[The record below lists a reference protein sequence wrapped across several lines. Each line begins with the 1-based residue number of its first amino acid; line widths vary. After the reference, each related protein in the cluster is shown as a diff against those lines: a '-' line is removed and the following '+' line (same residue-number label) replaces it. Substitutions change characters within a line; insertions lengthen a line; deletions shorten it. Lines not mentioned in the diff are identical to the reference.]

1 MSTPEP
7 QEIKQLREKAQ
18 IELVELAKITSLSVP
33 QLKQL
38 EEGGDHLFYSPS
50 IKQQAIKRVLKVID
64 PSRIDDSDK
73 TGGEEFSHQ
82 VDPAKS
88 ISGQSKNVIEEIVR
102 LSNKGGRA
110 KNILPSPIYTKK
122 NPSPMAW
129 GAGLIFIGI
138 VLMYF
143 SPWDSKTEETS
154 TVIISPSV
162 NADAKGS
169 PVIETVSPSTNLSQV
184 VENTTDLQVSSE
196 TKSAIISSAKS
207 TVDNSLNA
215 VGSTLSTATN
225 MMKSST
231 TVIASATLPS
241 TPKDSKEVKTTK
253 EETKPSQLAAA
264 VASSQGSTNNTQ
276 TPVAGNVANK
286 NNTSA
291 SDSVSPL
298 AGVSPS
304 APANTPVA
312 TSAGVV
318 DPCQLLGADAPV
330 VMSSS
335 PSKAGNYVYFTT
347 ADKASICVQD
357 SAGKKTTVN
366 ISKDHSTSVYGKGP
380 WQIAS
385 PDFSRL
391 QIYFQGARVIAPEN
405 GGKRI
410 QLVEQNISQ

>member
-64 PSRIDDSDK
+64 PSRVDDSDK
-73 TGGEEFSHQ
+73 TGGEEFIHQ

-122 NPSPMAW
+122 NPSPMAL
-129 GAGLIFIGI
+129 GAGLILIGI

-169 PVIETVSPSTNLSQV
+169 PVIETVTPSTNLSPV

-225 MMKSST
+225 MVKSST

-276 TPVAGNVANK
+276 TLVASNVANK
-286 NNTSA
+286 NNASA
-291 SDSVSPL
+291 SDS
-298 AGVSPS
+298 VSPS